1 VEETQ
6 FRFGRLLAEINRKL
20 SEGQDFIKVLE
31 FLFDSLDIIIP
42 YDRIG
47 VAVIEGE
54 GNHRQVVAKWT
65 SSKSPVSNIV
75 AGYSAR
81 LEGSLLKILETG
93 QPRIINDLVQYSHDH
108 PDSESTKLILKDGI
122 RSSLTCPLRANGK
135 FIGIVFFSSQ
145 NVGTYKDE
153 HVQTYIEIAEELSL
167 IIDHG
172 RMRRNVL
179 SSAQN
184 LTMVLH
190 DLRAP
195 LGVIQGFLDLASDAD
210 WYGDLDSDAKGVFS
224 ILQRNSKYM
233 LELLNEL
240 SELSRLSAHGAVDL
254 REVTIREFI
263 AELAMK
269 GRELADKKEISFAIV
284 TSSGMPEKARID
296 SMKIRRVLDNLI
308 TNAVKFSARGTNV
321 QLEIKR
327 EGARLIF
334 EVVDEGQGIPESEI
348 PKLFREFGRTSVRP
362 TEGERSTGLGLAI
375 AKKIVEQHGGQI
387 SVKSE
392 KGKGS
397 TFAFWL
403 PLDEKATVHMPQS

>member
-65 SSKSPVSNIV
+65 SSKIPVYNIV

-348 PKLFREFGRTSVRP
+348 PKLFHEFGRTSVRP

>member
-1 VEETQ
+1 VTETQ

-20 SEGQDFIKVLE
+20 SDGQDFMKLFD
-31 FLFDSLDIIIP
+31 FLFGALDIIIP

-47 VAVIEGE
+47 IAVIEGE
-54 GNHRQVVAKWT
+54 GNQRQLVTKWMT
-65 SSKSPVSNIV
+65 SKIPVSHIV
-75 AGYSAR
+75 AGYSAP
-81 LEGSLLKILETG
+81 LESSRSLLKILETG
-93 QPRIINDLVQYSHDH
+93 QPRIINDLVQYSHEH

-122 RSSLTCPLRANGK
+122 RSSLACPLRAGGK
-135 FIGIVFFSSQ
+135 FIGVVFFSSQ
-145 NVGTYKDE
+145 NVETYRDE

-184 LTMVLH
+184 LAMVLH

-195 LGVIQGFLDLASDAD
+195 LGVIQGFLDIASDAD
-210 WYGDLDSDAKGVFS
+210 WYENLDSDARGVFS

-240 SELSRLSAHGAVDL
+240 SELSRLSAQGAVDL
-254 REVTIREFI
+254 REVTVREFI

-269 GRELADKKEISFAIV
+269 GRELADKKEISFAIT
-284 TSSGMPEKARID
+284 TSSGLPEKARMD

-321 QLEIKR
+321 QLNIKR
-327 EGARLIF
+327 EGARLVF
-334 EVVDEGQGIPESEI
+334 EVRDEGQGIPESEI
-348 PKLFREFGRTSVRP
+348 SKLFREFGRTSVRP

-392 KGKGS
+392 AGKGS

-403 PLDEKATVHMPQS
+403 PLVESKF